1 MWISDYVLE
10 KGEIILSKYVDIFKA
25 VWIYFNIAF
34 QIFSI

>member
-10 KGEIILSKYVDIFKA
+10 KGEIILSEYVDIFKA
-25 VWIYFNIAF
+25 VWNYFNIVF